1 MTTCQAAASGLADH
15 RRRIS
20 RTVANGGGLDSR
32 TAGSHN
38 QGAGGSSEM
47 TQTAR
52 RPKDEIDD
60 RRVTFLEFIA
70 ASSIFVIIALI
81 LFMVFTYRPV

>member
-1 MTTCQAAASGLADH
+1 
-15 RRRIS
+15 
-20 RTVANGGGLDSR
+20 
-32 TAGSHN
+32 
-38 QGAGGSSEM
+38 M